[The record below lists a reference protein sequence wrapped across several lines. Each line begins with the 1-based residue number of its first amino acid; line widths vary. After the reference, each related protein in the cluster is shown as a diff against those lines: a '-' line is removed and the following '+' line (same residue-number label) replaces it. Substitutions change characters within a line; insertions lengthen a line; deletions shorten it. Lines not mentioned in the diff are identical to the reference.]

1 MQGLLQN
8 QLEDNE
14 KKIISYTETKLDHVE
29 TEDTAQLSK
38 LREGTLLLVANP
50 GFRSAVKVKKKRH
63 LYIS

>member
-29 TEDTAQLSK
+29 TEDTAQFSK
-38 LREGTLLLVANP
+38 LAKGGNLITCRLSWFQICG
-50 GFRSAVKVKKKRH
+50 
-63 LYIS
+63 